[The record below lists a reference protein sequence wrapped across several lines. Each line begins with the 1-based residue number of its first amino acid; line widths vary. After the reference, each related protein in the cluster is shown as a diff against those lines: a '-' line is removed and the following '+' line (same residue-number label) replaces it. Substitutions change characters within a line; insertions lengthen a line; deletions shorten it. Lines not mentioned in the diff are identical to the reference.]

1 MALAFSNYYWSPF
14 VLRPPQDYEQSLE
27 VISSRNLQR
36 GQKQKVQLRLVTG
49 VKPLTQPLLARLGE
63 ITSKEIFWDGKEV
76 QVEFNLPADFSLGE
90 QSICIV
96 FPAQG
101 EELCQI
107 FRAENCVT
115 IIDTQ
120 EVLHE
125 TRP

>member
-27 VISSRNLQR
+27 VLSSRNLQR
-36 GQKQKVQLRLVTG
+36 GQKQKVYLRLVTG
-49 VKPLTQPLLARLGE
+49 VQPLTQPLLARLGE
-63 ITSKEIFWDGKEV
+63 ITSKEFFWDGNEV
-76 QVEFNLPADFSLGE
+76 QVEFNLPADLSLGE

-101 EELCQI
+101 EELWQI

-120 EVLHE
+120 EVPHE